1 MKKLRKPNI
10 DVCDVIITCVSN
22 YRDKDKAGRFRSSL
36 QEICDY
42 SETFDE
48 KMKQKVVYEIER
60 HNLVRDVTKDEM
72 VSLYERKFVK
82 DGQPGREFYDKII
95 SSSNGKCPICGI
107 RPVTTLDHFLVKS
120 IYPALAVTPTNL
132 VPMCH
137 DCNKAKGNPVFSCYE
152 NTHLHP
158 YYDSLDGFVW
168 LEADLSFDKE
178 IIILYKV
185 RECPEWS
192 DSYYRKVKNHFELF
206 KIRTI
211 LSLQAVDE
219 IKSVK
224 KMLSNLKNKAGNDT
238 VYEHLED
245 LYLSCEAES
254 LNGWKTALY
263 RNICKNKWFVE
274 EYL

>member
-1 MKKLRKPNI
+1 MKRLKKPNI
-10 DVCDVIITCVSN
+10 DVSDVIKACVSN
-22 YRDKDKAGRFRSSL
+22 YRDKDKADRFRSSL
-36 QEICDY
+36 QEIYDY
-42 SETFDE
+42 SEIFDE
-48 KMKQKVVYEIER
+48 KMKQEVVYEIEP
-60 HNLVRDVTKDEM
+60 HNLVKDVSKDEL
-72 VSLYERKFVK
+72 VSLYAQKFVQ
-82 DGQPGREFYDKII
+82 DGQPGRIFYDKII
-95 SSSNGKCPICGI
+95 SSSNGKCPICEI
-107 RPVTTLDHFLVKS
+107 RTVTTLDHFLVKS

-137 DCNKAKGNPVFSCYE
+137 DCNKAKGDPVFTCYE
-152 NTHLHP
+152 DTHLHP
-158 YYDSLDGFVW
+158 YYDSLDDFVW
-168 LEADLSFDKE
+168 LEADISFDKE

-185 RECPEWS
+185 RECSEWS
-192 DSYYRKVKNHFELF
+192 DSYYTKVRNHFDLF
-206 KIRTI
+206 GIRMI

-224 KMLSNLKNKAGNDT
+224 KMLSNLKNKAGNDI
-238 VYEHLED
+238 VYEQLED